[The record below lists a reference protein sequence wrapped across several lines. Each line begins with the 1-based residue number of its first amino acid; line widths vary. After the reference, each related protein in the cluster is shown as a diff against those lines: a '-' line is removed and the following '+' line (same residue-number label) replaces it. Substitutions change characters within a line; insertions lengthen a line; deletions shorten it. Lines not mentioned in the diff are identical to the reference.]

1 MTANTLTI
9 NIQVNLDTGEPTVE
23 VNTAA
28 VHPVTAKR
36 GSLAAR
42 LEAAQAESVNEVKP
56 KILEV
61 VTGVVGKERWCGEER
76 RDPTKPAT
84 TSEIKRY
91 LSKKHRLYVDAA
103 LAALVSEGRI
113 TAVSD
118 GSVTRYQTAH

>member
-9 NIQVNLDTGEPTVE
+9 NIAINLDTGEPLVE
-23 VNTAA
+23 VQTSS
-28 VHPVTAKR
+28 VRPSTSTP

-91 LSKKHRLYVDAA
+91 LSKKHRPHVDAA
-103 LAALVSEGRI
+103 LAALVDEG
-113 TAVSD
+113 TLAAVAD
-118 GSVTRYQTAH
+118 GSVTRYQTTH